1 MHTKIKLEIEEAL
14 DKIIQSHAE
23 DALWD
28 WMIQPDMAKQMAL
41 AAEQVFDSSMS
52 GQKYNEEIGNN

>member
-1 MHTKIKLEIEEAL
+1 MHTKLKLEIEEAL

-28 WMIQPDMAKQMAL
+28 GIVQPDMAKQMML
-41 AAEQVFDSSMS
+41 AAEQVFDSSLS
-52 GQKYNEEIGNN
+52 GQAYCDELGNT